1 MELKPR
7 YSAGLAIIYD
17 NKILL
22 GHTTGR
28 KSDTGYGIP
37 KGGIEDGE
45 SNIDAAIRETYEE
58 LGLKIKRSL
67 IDTTEYTFTVTSR
80 KYKYNKV
87 VYYFVVKIDSLSQIG
102 LKDLEIPK
110 NKLQI
115 KEIDHA
121 AFFDYETAKNVVMY
135 TQSEVINKMLGKGLI
150 ESKTIAGKTV
160 ESNQESNEAQQG
172 IGEDP
177 RLLKIRQFK
186 ATIKDFKS
194 YWDGRATENN

>member
-45 SNIDAAIRETYEE
+45 SHIDAAIRETYEE

-80 KYKYNKV
+80 KYKYNKGP
-87 VYYFVVKIDSLSQIG
+87 VK
-102 LKDLEIPK
+102 
-110 NKLQI
+110 
-115 KEIDHA
+115 
-121 AFFDYETAKNVVMY
+121 
-135 TQSEVINKMLGKGLI
+135 
-150 ESKTIAGKTV
+150 
-160 ESNQESNEAQQG
+160 
-172 IGEDP
+172 
-177 RLLKIRQFK
+177 
-186 ATIKDFKS
+186 
-194 YWDGRATENN
+194 